1 MTFGDHLDELRRRV
15 ILALAVPLPL
25 CIIAFFVSDWLIEWL
40 LLPVFTVLRQHN
52 LPSDL
57 QVLSPPEFL
66 LTKFKL
72 SVIAALILS
81 GPWILWQA
89 WEFIRPGL
97 YHHERRF
104 VHFLVP
110 GSAILTAAGIALM
123 YYVMLPL
130 MLHVLIMFAKNIEVD
145 PGGPAVDEPVQQIL
159 ASADHVAIRTIQ
171 PPSPRSGEVW
181 LLVPQMHLYV
191 AVADTDGA
199 VGSVLVPRV
208 QSGGIEQIFRV
219 SFVVNF
225 TLMLMLGIVIA
236 FQMPLVILLLGWLGL
251 VTTSA
256 LRAKRKYALFFCGVI
271 AAVITPQDAVSMIM
285 MLIPLYALFELSIL
299 MLAVAPAS
307 AVAEGAVF
315 RRFGWRYRQR
325 SDKAASHANQ
335 PHESAQTK
343 RIARRTGAADQS
355 SPQPTDD
362 QRDGQ

>member
-97 YHHERRF
+97 YRHERRF

-110 GSAILTAAGIALM
+110 GSAILTAAGIGLM
-123 YYVMLPL
+123 YYLMLPL
-130 MLHVLIMFAKNIEVD
+130 MLHVLILFAKNIEVD
-145 PGGPAVDEPVQQIL
+145 PGGPALDDQVQEFL
-159 ASADHVAIRTIQ
+159 ASADHVAIRTNQ

-199 VGSVLVPRV
+199 VGPVLVPRV

-225 TLMLMLGIVIA
+225 TLLLMLGIVIA

-256 LRAKRKYALFFCGVI
+256 LRAKRKYALFFCGVT

-315 RRFGWRYRQR
+315 RRPGWRHRQR
-325 SDKAASHANQ
+325 SNKAASHANK
-335 PHESAQTK
+335 PDISAQVK

-362 QRDGQ
+362 EGDGQ

>member
-25 CIIAFFVSDWLIEWL
+25 CIIAFFLSDWLIEWL
-40 LLPVFTVLRQHN
+40 LLPVFRVLRQHN

-66 LTKFKL
+66 VTKFKL

-97 YHHERRF
+97 YRHERRF
-104 VHFLVP
+104 VRFLVP
-110 GSAILTAAGIALM
+110 GSAILTAAGIGLM

-145 PGGPAVDEPVQQIL
+145 PGGPALDERVQQFL
-159 ASADHVAIRTIQ
+159 ASADHVAIRTNQ

-199 VGSVLVPRV
+199 VGPVLVPRV

-219 SFVVNF
+219 SSVVNF
-225 TLMLMLGIVIA
+225 TLLLMLGIVIA

-256 LRAKRKYALFFCGVI
+256 LRAKRKYALFFCGVT

-315 RRFGWRYRQR
+315 RRSGWRYRKR
-325 SDKAASHANQ
+325 SDKVPSQADQ
-335 PHESAQTK
+335 PDEVAQTK

-362 QRDGQ
+362 EGDGQ